1 MSKTKLK
8 LARNKIDQ
16 IDNKIFNLIKKR
28 TKVVRHVM
36 SLKKY
41 KKQIIDQKRI
51 KEILKSIR
59 KKSLKNS
66 IDPNITLKIWKSM
79 IWSYISCERKNFKK

>member
-59 KKSLKNS
+59 KESLKNN

-79 IWSYISCERKNFKK
+79 IWSYINFERKNFKK

>member
-59 KKSLKNS
+59 KKSLKNN

-79 IWSYISCERKNFKK
+79 IWSYISFERKNFKK

>member
-59 KKSLKNS
+59 KKSLKNN

-79 IWSYISCERKNFKK
+79 IWSYINFERKNFKK